1 MTLMVEHQSVVIQHL
16 LSEVA
21 DLRERVALLESGLAR
36 VAEEPAP
43 KVITLRTIS
52 REQAKYEITEIFGE
66 TEGPLYYSDIMER
79 LGIEPELVVEI
90 CQELLDE
97 GVIGLDA
104 YNAV

>member
-1 MTLMVEHQSVVIQHL
+1 MTLMAENQSAVIQHL

-21 DLRERVALLESGLAR
+21 DLRERVVFLESELAR
-36 VAEEPAP
+36 IAEEPAP

-52 REQAKYEITEIFGE
+52 REQAKYEIAEIFGE
-66 TEGPLYYSDIMER
+66 TEAPLYYSDIMER